1 MYLDFKAKTLDD
13 AVDVLLQL
21 AGLLAGSFE
30 LNEEYASSRPENQPV
45 GPAAESRHGELEDHH
60 LVIASV
66 RPTTQLLDKLSL
78 NISL

>member
-21 AGLLAGSFE
+21 ARLLAGALE
-30 LNEEYASSRPENQPV
+30 LNEEYAPARPEDQPV
-45 GPAAESRHGELEDHH
+45 GPAAESRYGELKDHH
-60 LVIASV
+60 LAITSV
-66 RPTTQLLDKLSL
+66 RPTTQLLDKLGL